1 MSGLSVALLN
11 AYFLRPNPGGGEL
24 HTEQLARALRRRG
37 HEATVFTDEP
47 AERRPVEGLDVRTYP
62 TPAKLNPV
70 NELALARRAAPALEG
85 YDAVVL
91 TDEAAWHAVRLDVP
105 TVMVFHLVWHGWVAR
120 TGLARTAR
128 EKPQALVYRAMERR
142 IAREADAVVAISE
155 NVREDIERIATAD
168 PDRIHDIPNGVDI
181 ERFHPDAAD
190 RTGRFTV
197 HFQGRLV
204 GMKNPDLLVE
214 AVARSEGD
222 WRLTVGGDGPL
233 RERLARRA
241 REAGVDDRVELLGY
255 VPDEELPATY
265 ARSHVYALPSDYE
278 GMPLTVLEA
287 AAAGCALVAS
297 PRAATSFVTEE
308 VGRVVEPGADALART
323 LDELAADPERTAR
336 LGAAARERA
345 EGYSWDAVAGRY
357 ESLLR
362 SLTRRH

>member
-1 MSGLSVALLN
+1 MSGLRVGLLN

-24 HTEQLARALRRRG
+24 HTEQLARALERRG
-37 HEATVFTDEP
+37 HEVTVFTDEP
-47 AERRPVEGLDVRTYP
+47 RERRPVEGLDVRTYR

-70 NELALARRAAPALEG
+70 NELALARRARPALREC
-85 YDAVVL
+85 DAVVL
-91 TDEAAWHAVRLDVP
+91 TDEAAFDAVTLDVP

-120 TGLARTAR
+120 TGLARTLR
-128 EKPQALVYRAMERR
+128 EKPQALLYRAMERR
-142 IAREADAVVAISE
+142 IAREADAVVAISG
-155 NVREDIERIATAD
+155 NVREDIERVGGAD
-168 PDRIHDIPNGVDI
+168 PERLHDIPNGVDV

-190 RTGRFTV
+190 RAGRFTV

-214 AVARSEGD
+214 AVARSAGD

-233 RERLARRA
+233 REDLERRA
-241 REAGVDDRVELLGY
+241 RAAGVADRVDLLGY
-255 VPDEELPATY
+255 VPDEDLPATY

-297 PRAATSFVTEE
+297 PRAATEFVTGE
-308 VGRVVEPGADALART
+308 VGRVVEPDPDALASA
-323 LDELAADPERTAR
+323 LDDLAADPETAAR

-345 EGYSWDAVAGRY
+345 EGYSWDAVAGQY
-357 ESLLR
+357 ESLLA
-362 SLTRRH
+362 SLTQRH